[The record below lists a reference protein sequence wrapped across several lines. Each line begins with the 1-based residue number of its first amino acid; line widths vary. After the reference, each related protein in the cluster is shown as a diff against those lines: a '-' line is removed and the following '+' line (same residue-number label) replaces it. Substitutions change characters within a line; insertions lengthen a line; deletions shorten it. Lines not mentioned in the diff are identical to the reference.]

1 MSLKLSQNA
10 AIATEKSL
18 TLQKHTLFVLPDN
31 YKTALPFQV
40 NIDAKLKRSQATFK
54 DCAKTPLLVE
64 LPNGGLLSIVIL
76 NEKLSMFQKHTLL
89 RKAVKPLLDETPSDI
104 AICVFGDDATREA
117 HACAVYYVTSVN
129 AAELPSRKK
138 DNKSKP
144 LKEISIYGYKA
155 AHDYGYVNA
164 RVAGN
169 TLCRSLTMLPP
180 NELNPTSYRAK
191 VKALAKEHGW
201 THEEFD
207 MPALK
212 KMGAGAF
219 YAVGQGSEPMD
230 AAIVHLTYSPKVA
243 TKTPKVS
250 DENIY
255 ASLRDATNSA
265 LASLTTEEAA
275 ALRLRFGIDL
285 NADEAS
291 DNVGKQFEATRARIR
306 EIEEKALSKLR
317 NPARSVIKHIAL
329 VGKGICFDTG
339 GHNLKP
345 AKYMQGMHEDMN
357 GSAVALGVLTAAT
370 MQQLP
375 VKIDCW
381 LAIAQNHI
389 GPLAY
394 KQNDVVT
401 ALNGLTIEI
410 VHTDAEGRM
419 VLADTLT
426 LASRQNPDVILDY
439 ATLTGS
445 MAVAVGDRMSGIIS
459 NRPELACKAVGA
471 GAAAGERIVA
481 FPNEDDFDSDLESD
495 IADIKQCTLEGGGDH
510 IHATRFM
517 SKFIENDVP
526 WVHADLSSTNRKG
539 GLGAVESTV
548 NGFGVGFGL
557 ALVKMLLE

>member
-1 MSLKLSQNA
+1 MSLKLLQYQE
-10 AIATEKSL
+10 TCCEKSL
-18 TLQKHTLFVLPDN
+18 SSEKHILLVLDE
-31 YKTALPFQV
+31 TAENKHVFADVLS
-40 NIDAKLKRSQATFK
+40 NKLKRSQGEFK
-54 DCAKTPLLVE
+54 NLNSSPLAVD
-64 LPNGGLLSIVIL
+64 LPNGGVASVVVLAANLSL
-76 NEKLSMFQKHTLL
+76 FQKHTLL
-89 RKAVKPLLDETPSDI
+89 RKAVKPLLDEKPEAL
-104 AICVFGDDATREA
+104 AICVFGDDETKEA
-117 HACAVYYVTSVN
+117 NACAAYYVVTVN
-129 AAELPSRKK
+129 AAELPVRKGKAKK
-138 DNKSKP
+138 DVKHKP
-144 LKEISIYGYKA
+144 LKNISIHGYKST
-155 AHDYGYVNA
+155 HDYSYVNA

-180 NELNPTSYRAK
+180 NELTPTIYRDK
-191 VKALAKEHGW
+191 VKKLAKEHGW
-201 THEEFD
+201 KWEEYD

-230 AAIVHLTYSPKVA
+230 AAIVHLTYKPK
-243 TKTPKVS
+243 
-250 DENIY
+250 NIKEK
-255 ASLRDATNSA
+255 SA
-265 LASLTTEEAA
+265 K
-275 ALRLRFGIDL
+275 
-285 NADEAS
+285 N
-291 DNVGKQFEATRARIR
+291 
-306 EIEEKALSKLR
+306 
-317 NPARSVIKHIAL
+317 HIAL

-357 GSAVALGVLTAAT
+357 GSAVSLGILLAAT

-401 ALNGLTIEI
+401 ALNGMTIEI

-426 LASRQNPDVILDY
+426 LASRQKPDVILDY

-445 MAVAVGDRMSGIIS
+445 MAVAVTDRMSGVIA
-459 NRPELACKAVGA
+459 NRPELACKAIGA

-481 FPNEDDFDSDLESD
+481 FPYEEDMDSDLDSD

-510 IHATRFM
+510 MHATRFM
-517 SKFIENDVP
+517 GKFIENDVA
-526 WVHADLSSTNRKG
+526 WCHADLSSTNRKG
-539 GLGAVESTV
+539 GLGAVQSDV

-557 ALVKMLLE
+557 ELLKRLIEK

>member
-1 MSLKLSQNA
+1 MSLKLSQNS
-10 AIATEKSL
+10 AIGDEKSL
-18 TLQKHTLFVLPDN
+18 SSHKHTLFVVAES
-31 YKTALPFQV
+31 YKAALPFQTNLDV
-40 NIDAKLKRSQATFK
+40 KLKRSQSEFK

-64 LPNGGLLSIVIL
+64 LPNGSVASVVIL
-76 NEKLSMFQKHTLL
+76 GDKLSMFQQHTLL
-89 RKAVKPLLDETPSDI
+89 RKAVKPLLDETPESL
-104 AICVFGDDATREA
+104 AICVFGTEMEREA
-117 HACAVYYVTSVN
+117 HACAAYYVTTVN
-129 AAELPSRKK
+129 ATELPSRKK
-138 DNKSKP
+138 ERKSKS
-144 LKEISIYGYKA
+144 LKEISIYGFKA

-164 RVAGN
+164 RAAGN

-180 NELNPTSYRAK
+180 NELTPTIYRAK
-191 VKALAKEHGW
+191 VKELAKQHGW
-201 THEEFD
+201 AWEEFD

-243 TKTPKVS
+243 TKALKES
-250 DENIY
+250 DEAIY
-255 ASLRDATNSA
+255 ARLQDETNSV
-265 LASLTTEEAA
+265 LESLTPEEAK
-275 ALRLRFGIDL
+275 ALRMRFGIDA
-285 NADEAS
+285 NSESTSED
-291 DNVGKQFEATRARIR
+291 VGKQFEATRERIR
-306 EIEEKALSKLR
+306 EIEARALSKLR
-317 NPARSVIKHIAL
+317 NPIRQPIRHLAL

-370 MQQLP
+370 MQQLS

-401 ALNGLTIEI
+401 ALNGMTIEI

-426 LASRQNPDVILDY
+426 LASRQKPDVILDY

-445 MAVAVGDRMSGIIS
+445 MAVAVTDRMSGVIS
-459 NRPELACKAVGA
+459 NRPELACKAIGA
-471 GAAAGERIVA
+471 GTAAGERIVA
-481 FPNEDDFDSDLESD
+481 FPYEEDMDSDLDSD

-510 IHATRFM
+510 MLAARFM
-517 SKFIENDVP
+517 GKFIENDVA
-526 WVHADLSSTNRKG
+526 WCHADLSSTNRKG
-539 GLGAVESTV
+539 GLGAVQSDV

-557 ALVKMLLE
+557 EMIKSLLS

>member
-1 MSLKLSQNA
+1 MTLKFTQYA
-10 AIATEKSL
+10 DIGTEKSL
-18 TLQKHTLFVLPDN
+18 SSAKHLLVVLSEVVEN
-31 YKTALPFQV
+31 NLPFAD
-40 NIDAKLKRSQATFK
+40 NLENKFKRSKSEYK
-54 DCAKTPLLVE
+54 DLNKSPMTVE
-64 LPNGGLLSIVIL
+64 LPNGGIASFVIL
-76 NEKLSMFQKHTLL
+76 ASKLNMFQKHTLL
-89 RKAVKPLLDETPSDI
+89 RKAVKPLLDEQADSV
-104 AICVFGDDATREA
+104 AICVFGDEATREA
-117 HACAVYYVTSVN
+117 HACAAYYVTTVN

-138 DNKSKP
+138 DNKAKV
-144 LKEISIYGYKA
+144 LKEISMHGFKA
-155 AHDYGYVNA
+155 EHDYGYVNA

-180 NELNPTSYRAK
+180 NELTPTIYRAK
-191 VKALAKEHGW
+191 VKVLAKEHGW

-230 AAIVHLTYSPKVA
+230 AAIVHLSYSP
-243 TKTPKVS
+243 T
-250 DENIY
+250 
-255 ASLRDATNSA
+255 DA
-265 LASLTTEEAA
+265 
-275 ALRLRFGIDL
+275 
-285 NADEAS
+285 
-291 DNVGKQFEATRARIR
+291 K
-306 EIEEKALSKLR
+306 
-317 NPARSVIKHIAL
+317 KHVAL

-357 GSAVALGVLTAAT
+357 GSAVALGVLTAVT
-370 MQQLP
+370 MQLLP

-401 ALNGLTIEI
+401 ALNGMTIEI

-426 LASRQNPDVILDY
+426 LASRQKPDVILDY

-445 MAVAVGDRMSGIIS
+445 MAVAVTDRMSGVIS
-459 NRPELACKAVGA
+459 NRPELACKAIGA
-471 GAAAGERIVA
+471 GTAAGERIVA
-481 FPNEDDFDSDLESD
+481 FPYEEDMDCELDSE

-510 IHATRFM
+510 MLAARFM
-517 SKFIENDVP
+517 GKFIESDVP

-539 GLGAVESTV
+539 GLGAVESDV

-557 ALVKMLLE
+557 EMIKSLLV

>member
-1 MSLKLSQNA
+1 MSLKLIQHTELGS
-10 AIATEKSL
+10 EKSL
-18 TLQKHTLFVLPDN
+18 TSHKHTLFVVAEN
-31 YKTALPFQV
+31 YKAALPFQASL
-40 NIDAKLKRSQATFK
+40 NAKLMRSQKEFK
-54 DCAKTPLLVE
+54 DLAKTPLLVE
-64 LPNGGLLSIVIL
+64 LPNGGLASVVIL
-76 NEKLSMFQKHTLL
+76 GDKLSMFQIHTLL
-89 RKAVKPLLDETPSDI
+89 RKAVKPLLDETPESI
-104 AICVFGDDATREA
+104 AICVFGDDTTCEA
-117 HACAVYYVTSVN
+117 HACAAYYVLSVN
-129 AAELPSRKK
+129 AADLPSRKK
-138 DNKSKP
+138 ETKSKP
-144 LKEISIYGYKA
+144 LKEISIYGFKA
-155 AHDYGYVNA
+155 AHDYDYVNA

-207 MPALK
+207 MPSLK

-230 AAIVHLTYSPKVA
+230 AAIVHLTYNPK
-243 TKTPKVS
+243 
-250 DENIY
+250 
-255 ASLRDATNSA
+255 
-265 LASLTTEEAA
+265 EA
-275 ALRLRFGIDL
+275 
-285 NADEAS
+285 
-291 DNVGKQFEATRARIR
+291 K
-306 EIEEKALSKLR
+306 
-317 NPARSVIKHIAL
+317 KHVAL

-394 KQNDVVT
+394 KQNDVIT
-401 ALNGLTIEI
+401 ALNGMTIEI

-426 LASRQNPDVILDY
+426 LASRQKPDVILDY

-445 MAVAVGDRMSGIIS
+445 MAVAVTDRMSGVVS
-459 NRPELACKAVGA
+459 NKPELACKAIGA
-471 GAAAGERIVA
+471 GSAAGERIVA
-481 FPNEDDFDSDLESD
+481 FPYEEDMDSDLDSD

-510 IHATRFM
+510 MLAARFM
-517 SKFIENDVP
+517 GKFIENDVA
-526 WVHADLSSTNRKG
+526 WLHADLSSTNRKG
-539 GLGAVESTV
+539 GLGAVQSDV

-557 ALVKMLLE
+557 EMIKRLLE